1 MAQFDFLIILPL
13 LFALLVT
20 LTFYYKINLT
30 VSVPNFFGVKKFRR
44 KKLSSVYFYKVF
56 YSNKEIN
63 KNNTYKNL
71 FLKK

>member
-20 LTFYYKINLT
+20 LTFYYKISLT